1 MLSQE
6 LLYDRPRNLS
16 IYTCDNKV
24 LVKRTYNEK
33 CWGAAYVREPVIFC
47 NDFSTFNDYSGENV
61 ELVRYIEGIL
71 NSKLFRDY
79 SFYMTKVKAA
89 KKPEVVKED
98 ILHFPMPIYE
108 KERDDIQ
115 KFVNLVIRMENLVSA
130 QYKNVCWEG
139 NSKEELQNQLDDMV
153 YKLYGLD
160 EYYISVIEE
169 GISRF
174 NKEKNIVAEDRD
186 YQVYSHYL
194 CNYFNYYMKDK
205 IESTWRSQ
213 LQVGDFY
220 ATMSFF
226 FKEETELV
234 KKKVDLLGL
243 MGVEKINSRLLYQNK
258 ILLFEESGFQII
270 QTKEKFNWSLGKAKK
285 MAAKITREIMQTG
298 GNYNEK

>member
-1 MLSQE
+1 
-6 LLYDRPRNLS
+6 
-16 IYTCDNKV
+16 
-24 LVKRTYNEK
+24 
-33 CWGAAYVREPVIFC
+33 
-47 NDFSTFNDYSGENV
+47 
-61 ELVRYIEGIL
+61 
-71 NSKLFRDY
+71 
-79 SFYMTKVKAA
+79 MTKVKAA

-108 KERDDIQ
+108 KEREDIQ

-186 YQVYSHYL
+186 YQVYSQYL